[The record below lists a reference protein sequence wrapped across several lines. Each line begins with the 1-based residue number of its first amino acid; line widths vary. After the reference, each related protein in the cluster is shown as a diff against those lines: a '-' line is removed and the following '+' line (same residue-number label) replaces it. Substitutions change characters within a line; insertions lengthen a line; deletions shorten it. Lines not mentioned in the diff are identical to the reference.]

1 MKTKICFIVNPVS
14 GIGSK
19 GYLPT
24 YIDKYLNQQQYEY
37 VIRYTRAP
45 RHATELTRKAVA
57 EGAAI
62 VVAVGGDGSVNE
74 VAEGLLGTDVALGVL
89 PMGSGNAF
97 ATHWG
102 ISRRLRQAIEV
113 LNLGKTAYSDVAYVN
128 NRLMLATSGV
138 GFAAH
143 VAYLI
148 KGKRVR
154 GFFRYLAIAL
164 QTAWTYKSKNYLIQ
178 FDENGKWHEQQC
190 FILEVSNVKYYGY
203 GVQIAPTAD
212 AADGLLNIGFVAERP
227 RFNYVQQLWRLWDGT
242 LYEVDFMQH
251 FTAKTVQIILPHS
264 GSFHRDGEG
273 EFSSNTVLNY
283 RIVPKALKIITA
295 M

>member
-1 MKTKICFIVNPVS
+1 MKTKICFIVNPTS

-19 GYLPT
+19 GYLPN
-24 YIDKYLNQQQYEY
+24 YIDKYLDQQQYEY
-37 VIRYTRAP
+37 SIRYTRAP
-45 RHATELTRKAVA
+45 RHATELARKAVA
-57 EGAAI
+57 EGAMI

-74 VAEGLLGTDVALGVL
+74 VAEGLLGSNVALGIL

-113 LNLGKTAYSDVAYVN
+113 INAGEIAYSDIVYVN

-154 GFFRYLAIAL
+154 GFFRYLSIAL
-164 QTAWTYKSKNYLIQ
+164 QTAWTYKSKTYRVQ
-178 FDENGKWHEQQC
+178 FDENGVWHEQQC

-212 AADGLLNIGFVAERP
+212 AQDGLLNIGFIAERP
-227 RFNYVQQLWRLWDGT
+227 RLRYVQQLFRMWNGT
-242 LYEVDFMQH
+242 IHQADFMRI

-273 EFSSNTVLNY
+273 EFSSATVLNY
-283 RIVPKALKIITA
+283 RIEPKALKIIVK
-295 M
+295 